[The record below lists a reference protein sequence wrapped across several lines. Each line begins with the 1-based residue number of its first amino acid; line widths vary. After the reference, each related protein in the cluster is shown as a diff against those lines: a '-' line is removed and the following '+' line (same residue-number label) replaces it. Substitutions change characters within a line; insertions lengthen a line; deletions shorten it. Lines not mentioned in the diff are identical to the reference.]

1 MHTIH
6 IKELF
11 KNSKNYYNKS
21 TTVCGWV
28 RSIRNSKN
36 FGFIVIN
43 DGTFFVPLQIVYD
56 SSLDNLEQIRHLNV
70 GAALIITGQFIATP
84 DAKQPFELHA
94 GSIRIEGASSPD
106 YLLYSMDSAEKG
118 FLWPPN
124 RQQYSGA
131 YCWALQLRNSRL
143 D

>member
-11 KNSKNYYNKS
+11 ENSKKYYNKS
-21 TTVCGWV
+21 ITICGWV

-43 DGTFFVPLQIVYD
+43 DGTFFEPLQIVYD

-70 GAALIITGQFIATP
+70 GAALIITGQFISEA
-84 DAKQPFELHA
+84 
-94 GSIRIEGASSPD
+94 
-106 YLLYSMDSAEKG
+106 
-118 FLWPPN
+118 
-124 RQQYSGA
+124 
-131 YCWALQLRNSRL
+131 
-143 D
+143 